1 MNAKFKMPKF
11 GRQLTG
17 NSMLKELFLTTLATS
32 ISIILTFGTAAYI
45 EHRQKVKNRRQTT
58 MMVLSD
64 IYVFEQQLE
73 QYDTIY
79 VSKWKDELLELQSL
93 SHDSIMNLSEE
104 ELKRYWSALGTP
116 VMLPRD
122 KTAENIF
129 TSNISTWREVGNF
142 RFIKLVSFIYTY
154 MNDIVKNFD
163 VQIERKS
170 NNYQAFLENPDLI
183 RMSHAEQLI
192 TYIEQK
198 EVKHFLYDFC
208 KGFHPYF
215 QSSIQYLDAYLKQGM
230 EMMNVSE
237 EDLKEFMDNNL

>member
-17 NSMLKELFLTTLATS
+17 NSMLKELLLTTLATS

-93 SHDSIMNLSEE
+93 SHDSIMNLSDE

-129 TSNISTWREVGNF
+129 TSDVSTWREVGNF

-163 VQIERKS
+163 VQIERKTS
-170 NNYQAFLENPDLI
+170 NYQAFLENPDLI
-183 RMSHAEQLI
+183 KMSHAEQLI

-208 KGFHPYF
+208 KGFHPYY